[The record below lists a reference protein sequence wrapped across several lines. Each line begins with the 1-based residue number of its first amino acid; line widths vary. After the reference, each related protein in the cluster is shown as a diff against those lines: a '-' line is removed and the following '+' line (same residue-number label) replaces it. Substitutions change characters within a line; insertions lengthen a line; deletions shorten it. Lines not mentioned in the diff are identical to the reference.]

1 MKNRTITVQKKLL
14 NSWIEHKQGAET
26 VWVTWRAI
34 LLNIHST
41 IFSRISD
48 HMSLDNV
55 PMKLNQGN
63 FYCPNIHLL
72 TSYQCSQWFRFLRH
86 LVKSIVVKW
95 VQFQVVIIIILECQT
110 YDKDNPNITS
120 TMVSEDFVQNY
131 ESFWNLVMY
140 LHFLRIRVNLLL

>member
-26 VWVTWRAI
+26 VWVIWRAI

-72 TSYQCSQWFRFLRH
+72 TSSQCSQWFWFLRH